1 MHTTTSTASTASS
14 ALVGRH
20 WKTIRRGATVAALAA
35 VFAAGAPADSLGA
48 SPPVAEGPVGC
59 AVTPTA
65 NSLAFDVSALL
76 GTIRERNG
84 TFEMLHDAVC
94 LDGHV
99 GTVWLVADFG

>member
-1 MHTTTSTASTASS
+1 MHDTTSTVS
-14 ALVGRH
+14 AALTRRH
-20 WKTIRRGATVAALAA
+20 RKAIRRGASVTLLAA
-35 VFAAGAPADSLGA
+35 AFAARAPADSLGA
-48 SPPVAEGPVGC
+48 SPPVADGPAAC

-94 LDGHV
+94 LDGHH
-99 GTVWLVADFG
+99 GTVWLVAELA